1 MTLRL
6 HNTLSGKKE
15 DFKPI
20 DASNVRMYVCGP
32 TVYDYAHIGNARP
45 VVVFDILY
53 RLLRHEYGPEH
64 VTYARN
70 ITDIDDKIMKAAAEA
85 GVEISEIAGKY
96 TKIYQDD
103 AAKLNALPPDEEPK
117 ATDYLDQ
124 MKAMI
129 EKLIADGHA
138 YEAEG
143 HVLFHVPSMKN
154 YGRLSN
160 KNKDELIAGARVEV
174 APYKKDPRDFVLWKP
189 SADDQPGWDS
199 PWGRGRPGW
208 HLECSCMTED
218 LAETIDIHGGGLD
231 LIFPHHENEIAQ
243 SECVHGTPLA
253 NYWVHNGYLVLGGE
267 KMSKSLGNI
276 QTIHGLLKKFP
287 GEALRLTLI
296 SAHYRQPL
304 DFSEGAVKD
313 QYRRLDRWQR
323 KTKII
328 REELSKEEIKSLP
341 IPQSIILALGDD
353 LNTPKAIAE
362 LEKLAKKEKAIELL
376 AGANFMG
383 LLDVNYSD
391 WFQRSATFSIRS
403 RGKPINWKGEA
414 VLSNP
419 KAFFKNF
426 ENYLE
431 NLTEV
436 KLDQLVKFRDD
447 FKKDKDFENAD
458 KIRDG
463 LKSKG
468 IILEDGPGGTTWR
481 RTD

>member
-32 TVYDYAHIGNARP
+32 TVYDYAHIGNGRP

-189 SADDQPGWDS
+189 SSDDQPGWDS

-243 SECVHGTPLA
+243 SECAHGKPLA

-276 QTIHGLLKKFP
+276 QTINGLLKKFP
-287 GEALRLTLI
+287 GEALRLTLM

-304 DFSEGAVKD
+304 DFSEEAVKD
-313 QYRRLDRWQR
+313 QKRRLDRWYR
-323 KTKII
+323 ITEGAKEGEIPKTV
-328 REELSKEEIKSLP
+328 LS
-341 IPQSIILALGDD
+341 ALMDD
-353 LNTPKAIAE
+353 LNTPKAIAA
-362 LEKLAKKEKAIELL
+362 LEAEKNPGNLL
-376 AGANFMG
+376 AGTRFLG
-383 LLDVNYSD
+383 LLTESSDD
-391 WFQRSATFSIRS
+391 WF
-403 RGKPINWKGEA
+403 KGEVSDGPSGDEIETLIA
-414 VLSNP
+414 ERLEAR
-419 KAFFKNF
+419 KA
-426 ENYLE
+426 
-431 NLTEV
+431 
-436 KLDQLVKFRDD
+436 
-447 FKKDKDFENAD
+447 KDFARAD
-458 KIRDG
+458 QIRKE
-463 LKSKG
+463 LKGKG
-468 IILEDGPGGTTWR
+468 IILEDGSGGTTWR

>member
-85 GVEISEIAGKY
+85 GAEISEIAGKY

-138 YEAEG
+138 YEAQG

-189 SADDQPGWDS
+189 SSDDQPGWDS

-231 LIFPHHENEIAQ
+231 LIFPNHENEIAQ
-243 SECVHGTPLA
+243 SECAHGKPLA

-276 QTIHGLLKKFP
+276 QTIHGLLEKFP
-287 GEALRLTLI
+287 GEALRLTLM

-304 DFSEGAVKD
+304 DFSDEAVRD
-313 QYRRLDRWQR
+313 QKRRLDRWYR
-323 KTKII
+323 IT
-328 REELSKEEIKSLP
+328 EGAKEGTVPQAVLESLE
-341 IPQSIILALGDD
+341 DD
-353 LNTPKAIAE
+353 LNTPKAIAV
-362 LEKLAKKEKAIELL
+362 LESTKNPGDLL
-376 AGANFMG
+376 AGARFLG
-383 LLDVNYSD
+383 LLNHTYDE
-391 WFQRSATFSIRS
+391 WFKKIVTAGGKTVTV
-403 RGKPINWKGEA
+403 GGKEVVVKPISAEEIEA
-414 VLSNP
+414 LIKERL
-419 KAFFKNF
+419 KARKA
-426 ENYLE
+426 
-431 NLTEV
+431 
-436 KLDQLVKFRDD
+436 
-447 FKKDKDFENAD
+447 KDFARAD
-458 KIRDG
+458 QIRKK
-463 LKSKG
+463 LKAKG